1 MVQKPTSQ
9 ARPNHK
15 HEWFTYAGKNAV
27 FVDERKREEKGRKEE
42 KKRRKREGER
52 KGKEGRRKKSISSTL
67 E

>member
-1 MVQKPTSQ
+1 M
-9 ARPNHK
+9 
-15 HEWFTYAGKNAV
+15 FLLAV